1 MEERNSR
8 SHITRR
14 QLLTWGA
21 VAGMGTLLAACQ
33 PKVVEKVVK
42 ETVVVEKEKP
52 VEVTKIVEKE
62 KEVTKV
68 VQQLVTPTPAPPRK
82 IKMTFFV
89 AWGGDYGKRNAEVAQ
104 MWMQKNPNVEIET
117 SIGQDLQQT
126 VVAIAG
132 GTPPDVSHQFWLWL
146 RSLITQG
153 VLLDLSE
160 QVANAKGSKR
170 ENFSK
175 GYWDMCD
182 AKGKTYAIPYF
193 QAGVR
198 HAMFWNKTLLEKAGL
213 DPEKPPKTP
222 DELLMVG
229 EKLTK
234 FDSKGQIEIL
244 GYAIT
249 DYQPLHYWGRALGV
263 EWYDPVR
270 RQVRYNQ
277 PAFLEFL
284 NKRLAYIQK
293 IGWDKIAAWSDA
305 LTQAKQNP
313 FVYEKTAIT
322 TSHGDW
328 FVSNIRSGNPKLEGR
343 YGVTYVPS
351 PIGKRTILGYTHT
364 MCIPKG
370 SKEKEAAWA
379 FVDWACGS
387 EEVCEKAYKETGSVA
402 PWLPWRSKQKWDA
415 PDKLPF
421 TAWFLNTLQEA
432 DYSGPEDYP
441 DLIGMIGVEAQTRIQ
456 SAEQAIWTGQL
467 KPAEALQRLDAEIQ
481 PLVDQAIKQYNL

>member
-68 VQQLVTPTPAPPRK
+68 VQQLITPMPAPPRK

-89 AWGGDYGKRNAEVAQ
+89 AWGGEYGQKNDEIAQ
-104 MWMQKNPNVEIET
+104 MWVKNNPNVQIET
-117 SIGQDLQQT
+117 VPGQGNQEL
-126 VVAIAG
+126 VVAVAG
-132 GTPPDVSHQFWLWL
+132 GTPPDISHQYWLWL
-146 RSLITQG
+146 QTLITQG

-160 QVANAKGSKR
+160 NTKLAKGSKS

-175 GYWDMCD
+175 GHWDMVSRR
-182 AKGKTYAIPYF
+182 GKPYGIPYF

-198 HAMFWNKTLLEKAGL
+198 HMMWWNKTLFQQANL
-213 DPEKPPKTP
+213 DPESPPKTP
-222 DELLMVG
+222 EELLVVG

-234 FDSKGQIEIL
+234 FDNKGQLQIL
-244 GYAIT
+244 GYNPT
-249 DYQPLHYWGRALGV
+249 GYQPLHYWAKALGV
-263 EWYDPVR
+263 EHYDPVR
-270 RQVRYNQ
+270 RQVHYNQ
-277 PAFLEFL
+277 PAFLDFL
-284 NKRLAYIQK
+284 TKRLAYVQK
-293 IGWDKIAAWSDA
+293 IGWDKIAAWTDA
-305 LTQAKQNP
+305 FSQAKQDP
-313 FVYEKTAIT
+313 FIAEQQAIVT
-322 TSHGDW
+322 GNGDW
-328 FVSNIRSGNPKLEGR
+328 AVSGIRSSNPQLEGR
-343 YGVTYVPS
+343 YGITYIPS
-351 PIGKRTILGYTHT
+351 SVGKKTIVAYLHT
-364 MCIPKG
+364 LCIPKD
-370 SKEKEAAWA
+370 SKEKETAWA

-387 EEVCEKAYKETGSVA
+387 EEVCEKAYKETGSMA
-402 PWLPWRSKQKWDA
+402 PWLPWRAKQDWNA

-421 TAWFLNTLQEA
+421 AAWCIKSMEEG
-432 DYSGPEDYP
+432 DYAGPEDYP
-441 DLIGMIGVEAQTRIQ
+441 ELIGMIGTEADLRIQ

-481 PLVDQAIKQYNL
+481 PLIDQAIKQYNL